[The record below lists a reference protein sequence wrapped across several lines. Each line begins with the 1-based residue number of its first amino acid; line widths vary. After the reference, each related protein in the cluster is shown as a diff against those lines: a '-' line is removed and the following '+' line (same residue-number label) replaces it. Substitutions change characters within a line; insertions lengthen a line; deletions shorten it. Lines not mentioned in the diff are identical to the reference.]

1 MTSCP
6 PYAGVSNMRSRP
18 YRGSAMQEW
27 QRRQDDLHYRRRLKT
42 ARQEDSRVQHF
53 IPTRLA
59 RPRPQ
64 WDRDRAFRRQLELE
78 RARLADLME
87 TARRSRDPAVFAHR
101 DPILPHYSKAELS
114 PQIFLSPRR
123 KTRKTRKTTG
133 RRRNKK
139 KKTSKR
145 HALERAQAEHA
156 LYDAVANGSSPCVPS
171 VPTPPSPRPCLVPPP
186 TSPLRRRRRYNNT
199 TTAKSEKNKN
209 IKNVT
214 GGFGSV
220 DMETEDEFW
229 KLPASSYLNKPAVM
243 DILRASVDA
252 ETKKID
258 AYERRARQRRQE
270 RRRNGRRRAGQ
281 MRGRLEIGRAGIDKE
296 DGEEGE
302 EGEEEEEEPEGEYLN
317 SAGVQSLQ
325 RELLPL

>member
-1 MTSCP
+1 M
-6 PYAGVSNMRSRP
+6 
-18 YRGSAMQEW
+18 
-27 QRRQDDLHYRRRLKT
+27 
-42 ARQEDSRVQHF
+42 
-53 IPTRLA
+53 
-59 RPRPQ
+59 
-64 WDRDRAFRRQLELE
+64 
-78 RARLADLME
+78 
-87 TARRSRDPAVFAHR
+87 
-101 DPILPHYSKAELS
+101 
-114 PQIFLSPRR
+114 
-123 KTRKTRKTTG
+123 
-133 RRRNKK
+133 
-139 KKTSKR
+139 
-145 HALERAQAEHA
+145 
-156 LYDAVANGSSPCVPS
+156 
-171 VPTPPSPRPCLVPPP
+171 
-186 TSPLRRRRRYNNT
+186 
-199 TTAKSEKNKN
+199 
-209 IKNVT
+209 T